1 MMLFLKLIRVNQWS
15 KNILLFFP
23 LTFSHQFANQENLFL
38 NCIMFIAFSLCAS
51 ATYIVND
58 IIDLESD
65 KKHPY
70 KKFRP
75 LASNRIKL
83 SQAIMILISLIILSL
98 VILSFI
104 KFNGFILIIFY
115 ILGSF
120 LYSIFL
126 KKIIYIDCIILSF
139 FYIYRIYIGSYILKI
154 DLSLWLL
161 SFSYMF
167 FLSLAFLKRYGELY
181 LHKNLNQLK
190 NYRRQYKFNKDINL
204 IRLFGYLSGIM
215 SCLILIFYAQSESS
229 KILYDNS
236 NFIIFAGLILFT
248 WLLRIW
254 NKAKNE
260 NMNDPIEFVIR
271 DIFTYFCFV
280 LIVIILLFAK
290 LY

>member
-58 IIDLESD
+58 IIDLEAD

-139 FYIYRIYIGSYILKI
+139 FYIYRI
-154 DLSLWLL
+154 WVP
-161 SFSYMF
+161 
-167 FLSLAFLKRYGELY
+167 
-181 LHKNLNQLK
+181 N
-190 NYRRQYKFNKDINL
+190 
-204 IRLFGYLSGIM
+204 
-215 SCLILIFYAQSESS
+215 
-229 KILYDNS
+229 
-236 NFIIFAGLILFT
+236 
-248 WLLRIW
+248 
-254 NKAKNE
+254 
-260 NMNDPIEFVIR
+260 
-271 DIFTYFCFV
+271 V
-280 LIVIILLFAK
+280 LTR
-290 LY
+290 